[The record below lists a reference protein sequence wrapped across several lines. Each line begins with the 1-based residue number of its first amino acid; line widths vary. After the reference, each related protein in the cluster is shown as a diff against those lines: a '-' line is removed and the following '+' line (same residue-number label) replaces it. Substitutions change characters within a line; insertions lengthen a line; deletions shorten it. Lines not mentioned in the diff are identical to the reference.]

1 MSEDRYALWIAFW
14 LVGSICA
21 YSWYWYIRSFIFY
34 FRNDFD
40 FSKDIGPKFRS
51 EFAEHDQDWVKPREK
66 FLIDWPIWVL
76 GASFFL
82 LIIVL
87 ALMGVLQ

>member
-1 MSEDRYALWIAFW
+1 MTDGRSALWLAFV
-14 LVGSICA
+14 LVGGFCA

-40 FSKDIGPKFRS
+40 FSKDFGPKFRS

-76 GASFFL
+76 ATSFFTL
-82 LIIVL
+82 VIVL
-87 ALMGVLQ
+87 ALVGII

>member
-1 MSEDRYALWIAFW
+1 MSEDRIALWIGFCA
-14 LVGSICA
+14 VGGFCA
-21 YSWYWYIRSFIFY
+21 YCWYWYIRSFIFY

-40 FSKDIGPKFRS
+40 FSKDFGPKFRS

-76 GASFFL
+76 ATSVML

-87 ALMGVLQ
+87 ALVGVLK

>member
-1 MSEDRYALWIAFW
+1 MSDDRIALWIGFCA
-14 LVGSICA
+14 VGGFCA

-40 FSKDIGPKFRS
+40 FSKDFGPKFRS
-51 EFAEHDQDWVKPREK
+51 EFAKHDQDWVTPREK
-66 FLIDWPIWVL
+66 FLIDWPFWVL
-76 GASFFL
+76 CTSFML

-87 ALMGVLQ
+87 ALVGVLK